1 MAESFAFS
9 TYQNM
14 KIYILH
20 SEELPLR
27 HQFDIVITAKCGLDL
42 PINILMFDT
51 QASHYTEW

>member
-1 MAESFAFS
+1 MAQSFAFS

-27 HQFDIVITAKCGLDL
+27 HQFHIVITAKCGLDL
-42 PINILMFDT
+42 PINTLMSDT
-51 QASHYTEW
+51 QASH